1 MKQYFAASVA
11 ASLLATSALASG
23 LDRTG
28 QPIGLIFEE
37 GNYVELSF
45 ANTSASIEGTDL
57 LGNDTSDVGES
68 FNMISG
74 GYKTDLNQRLS
85 LAVIFDQ
92 PWGVDVAY
100 PGPGPTTTAFGDDP
114 LLEGTRAEANANA
127 ITALLRYKFNDRF
140 SVHGGIRYQEIDG
153 EITLSGDAY
162 NASLPAS
169 GYNVKVDR
177 DGAFGWVAGAAYE
190 IPDIALRVAL
200 TYQSEIEHDFDLT
213 ETFPAALGGTVSNT
227 STKTKTPQSVNI
239 DFQTGIA
246 QNTLLFGGIR
256 WAEHSVTDLVPT
268 AFGRDLIDLD
278 DSVTYTLGIGRKF
291 NENWSGSLAYIYED
305 VDGDDLVSPLAPVH
319 GLEAIRLGVQYQND
333 KIKVAAGLRYTML
346 GDAVAAPGG
355 TAAANFD
362 DNDAISIGLKVG
374 YYF

>member
-1 MKQYFAASVA
+1 MKTYIAASIA
-11 ASLLATSALASG
+11 TSLLATSALASG

-37 GNYVELSF
+37 GTYVELGF
-45 ANTSASIEGTDL
+45 ATTSATIEGTDL
-57 LGNDTSDVGES
+57 LGNETGDVGES

-85 LAVIFDQ
+85 LAIIFDQ

-100 PGPGPTTTAFGDDP
+100 PGAGPATTAFGDDP
-114 LLEGTRAEANANA
+114 LLEGTMAEANSNA
-127 ITALLRYKFNDRF
+127 VTALLRYKFNDRF

-169 GYNVKVDR
+169 GYNVKVGR

-190 IPDIALRVAL
+190 IPDIALRLAL

-213 ETFPAALGGTVSNT
+213 ETFPVALGGTVANT

-305 VDGDDLVSPLAPVH
+305 VEGDDLVSPLAPVH
-319 GLEAIRLGVQYQND
+319 GLEAIRIGVQYQND
-333 KIKVAAGLRYTML
+333 KIKVAAGLRYTKL